1 MRRALI
7 LALAMLPLSVQ
18 AADRVASAGLCAD
31 QLVVPLVGRDRIVG
45 VSPEAASAAV
55 SPVAE
60 AARGLPVLHASA
72 EALVLAGAD
81 IVVLNTYGE
90 GKTRTLLEK
99 LGVRVLR
106 APYESTL
113 DAVPA
118 SLRQLGGALGE
129 SERAEAMAD
138 DFRHR
143 LDTIAAGRQQAL
155 TAAYYRPDGGSAGL
169 GTYVAEAMALAGYD
183 SLASRLG
190 QAGWGRLDLETLALN
205 PPEAVIT
212 SFFDGESSS
221 LRRLFGRHPAFRR
234 QLAATPVIVVP
245 GRLWGCGGWPVASA
259 TGYMADHHP
268 GRVTP

>member
-7 LALAMLPLSVQ
+7 LALAALPLSVQ

-45 VSPEAASAAV
+45 VSPEAASVAV
-55 SPVAE
+55 SPVAK

-90 GKTRTLLEK
+90 GKTRALLEK

-106 APYESTL
+106 APYDSSL
-113 DAVPA
+113 DEVPA
-118 SLRQLGGALGE
+118 SLRHLGAALGE
-129 SERAEAMAD
+129 SGRAEAMAG
-138 DFRHR
+138 DFRRR
-143 LDTIAAGRQQAL
+143 LDSVATSRSQPLA
-155 TAAYYRPDGGSAGL
+155 AAYYRPDGGSAGL

-183 SLASRLG
+183 SLAARLG
-190 QAGWGRLDLETLALN
+190 QVGWGRLDLETLALN
-205 PPEAVIT
+205 PPQAVIT
-212 SFFDGESSS
+212 SFFDGESTS

-234 QLAATPVIVVP
+234 QLAATPVIAVP
-245 GRLWGCGGWPVASA
+245 GRLWGCGGWPVATA
-259 TGYMADHHP
+259 TRYMADHHP
-268 GRVTP
+268 GRAMP